1 VDLLGAEVFD
11 AVECHQVATL
21 EAELLEN
28 LGSVQLTED
37 VIEEGAD
44 VVRVNVVEDDSH
56 LRIAGDALETKD
68 RAEVVIQGASLEGE
82 QRRILEGKQG
92 ESSHQGVGQS
102 EVRFAALVGDSAE
115 PLAGELD
122 ECVKMEMAT
131 RTRE

>member
-28 LGSVQLTED
+28 LGSVQLAED

-44 VVRVNVVEDDSH
+44 VVRVNVVEDDPH

-82 QRRILEGKQG
+82 QRRILEGKQS
-92 ESSHQGVGQS
+92 EASHQGVGQS
-102 EVRFAALVGDSAE
+102 KVGLPPWVGDSAE
-115 PLAGELD
+115 PLSCELD
-122 ECVKMEMAT
+122 ECVKVEMAT
-131 RTRE
+131 RPRE